1 MSRVHNNQVWVSWVQ
16 DVLKLRRVPLFFEIF
31 LCCAR
36 ARLLTGGEEVSQWR
50 SALLLM
56 AELEEQRLQPNVV
69 TVSAAVSALEKV
81 AMSQQQGSFSYM
93 SYSLNSLKGVV
104 WGIISGTTIGDI
116 KGDTRSLDYSSYK
129 VC

>member
-1 MSRVHNNQVWVSWVQ
+1 M
-16 DVLKLRRVPLFFEIF
+16 RVPAFEP
-31 LCCAR
+31 
-36 ARLLTGGEEVSQWR
+36 GGEEVSQWR

-104 WGIISGTTIGDI
+104 WGIIWGTTIGDI